1 LKILRVRTKIDER
14 RENKKEK
21 KRKGCWLQMRDPMTI
36 CVVLFWRRPR
46 DEANTAL
53 EGSA

>member
-21 KRKGCWLQMRDPMTI
+21 KRKEK
-36 CVVLFWRRPR
+36 VVGFK
-46 DEANTAL
+46 
-53 EGSA
+53 